1 MHFFNQVQDFNEFFL
16 SKSSAIL
23 MQAFHSIIFTK
34 IQITISDIFGKV
46 EQGENGSEIKHEGKK
61 SIKLFPLHF
70 TLRYIY
76 LFHYY
81 SFLVDLTV
89 EIDEQNEIGSPRN
102 LEGSH

>member
-1 MHFFNQVQDFNEFFL
+1 
-16 SKSSAIL
+16 

-70 TLRYIY
+70 TLWYIY
-76 LFHYY
+76 MFHYY

-89 EIDEQNEIGSPRN
+89 EIDEQNEIGSPTN
-102 LEGSH
+102 LEGSHWNFFIFKISFLIIS